1 MSKVFEAVLEA
12 RFRQCP
18 GHRKIT
24 RKEYALRS
32 NTQDRDIE
40 RTVDFRR
47 CFLPG
52 RRVEMSMIFERI
64 LFEVDVC
71 PRCNLP
77 FPGNTEYRQSYI
89 EWYNSLAPSVVHV
102 LTYCSGGCSL
112 RYQRTFKQ
120 LETKIS
126 AAMKATDQAFLFA
139 LYWSNTTIVNSFH
152 HQRLRFLKGG
162 EEDTPDQFRRV
173 RLKSW
178 HDDAA
183 RKLSQKIYVDL
194 SDFVFKEFEISF
206 PGVFC
211 IGTRRFRSSVED
223 HVLAHA

>member
-18 GHRKIT
+18 GHRKIR

-64 LFEVDVC
+64 LFEVAVC

-77 FPGNTEYRQSYI
+77 SPGNAEYRESYI

-102 LTYCSGGCSL
+102 LTYCSSGCSL
-112 RYQRTFKQ
+112 RLPRTFKQ
-120 LETKIS
+120 LKTKDS
-126 AAMKATDQAFLFA
+126 AVIKTPDQAFVFA
-139 LYWSNTTIVNSFH
+139 PSYSNTTIENSFNY
-152 HQRLRFLKGG
+152 QRLRLLKGE
-162 EEDTPDQFRRV
+162 EEDTPEQFRRV
-173 RLKSW
+173 RLRSW

-194 SDFVFKEFEISF
+194 GDYVFEDFEVSF